1 MLPLTIRAM
10 DYHTGGEPFR
20 IVADPP
26 VPIPGRTVA
35 ERRARAIED
44 SAVQDLRAVLCSEPR
59 GHADMYGGFI
69 VPPDDQGAD
78 LGVLFWH
85 KDGFSTA
92 CGHGTIA
99 LGVWAVETGRV
110 AAPQTGTVDVVIDVP
125 SGRVTARV
133 HREDARVVAVDFVNV
148 PSWVV
153 ARDVPVSTS
162 LGEARVTVAYGGA
175 IYATLPAAQFGLTV
189 TPQRLGDLIALGREI
204 KWALND
210 AEQAV
215 HPADPRL
222 NGIYGTIWFEDLGD
236 AAGQVHQRNVTVFAD
251 GEVDRSPCG
260 SGTCAR
266 LAVLA
271 ADGRLPAGTV
281 LRHES
286 IIGSTF
292 TGTVL
297 ATVDAGGRSAI
308 LPQVTGTAYRTGE
321 HVFSIDPHDPLVPG
335 FVLRWDPRRGR
346 RRRPPAR
353 RNALGHHPHPARR
366 AGAFYSTPVKGL
378 VRTPTRCARADRAW
392 STVDLPRT
400 REVTDLGSSAATD
413 RRLGVM
419 CRLRVR
425 R

>member
-1 MLPLTIRAM
+1 MLPTTIPAT

-44 SAVQDLRAVLCSEPR
+44 PAVQGLRAVLCSEPR

-99 LGVWAVETGRV
+99 LGAWAAETGRV
-110 AAPQTGTVDVVIDVP
+110 AAPRTGTVDVVIDVP

-153 ARDVPVSTS
+153 ARDVPVPTS
-162 LGEARVTVAYGGA
+162 LGEARVTVAFGGA
-175 IYATLPAAQFGLTV
+175 IYATLPASQFGLTV
-189 TPQRLGDLIALGREI
+189 TSQRLGDLIALGREI

-210 AEQAV
+210 AEPAV
-215 HPADPRL
+215 HPTDPRL

-286 IIGSTF
+286 IIGSIF

-297 ATVDAGGRSAI
+297 ATVDVGGRPAVI
-308 LPQVTGTAYRTGE
+308 PQVTGTAYRTGE
-321 HVFSIDPHDPLVPG
+321 HVFSIDPYDPLVPG
-335 FVLRWDPRRGR
+335 FVLR
-346 RRRPPAR
+346 
-353 RNALGHHPHPARR
+353 
-366 AGAFYSTPVKGL
+366 
-378 VRTPTRCARADRAW
+378 
-392 STVDLPRT
+392 
-400 REVTDLGSSAATD
+400 
-413 RRLGVM
+413 
-419 CRLRVR
+419 
-425 R
+425 